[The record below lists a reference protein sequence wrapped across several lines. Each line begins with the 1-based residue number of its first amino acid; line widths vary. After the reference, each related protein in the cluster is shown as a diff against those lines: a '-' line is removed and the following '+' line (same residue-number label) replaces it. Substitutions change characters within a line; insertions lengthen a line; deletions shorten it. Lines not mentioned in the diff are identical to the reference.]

1 MMMADPAASRSSAR
15 LPALIAGFA
24 ALYLVWGSTYLGI
37 KYAVETLPP
46 FLMAGCRFLL
56 AGAILYAAL
65 RLRGTAAPTRHQW
78 GLAALTGALLL
89 LGGNGLVTW
98 GQQTV
103 PSGRAALIVATTPLW
118 MVILGWLFYKG
129 ERPRL
134 RVWLGLAVGFAGAAL
149 LIRPS
154 ADDRAGTLTG
164 TLAIMAAPVTWAIGS
179 LESRRNR
186 PTEDALLTSA
196 MQMLAGGAMMLLT
209 GTLLGEWPVA
219 LAREVSTRSVL
230 AFLYLT
236 FIGGLV
242 GFTTYA
248 WLLRVA
254 SPTAVSTYAY
264 VNPLVAVLLGWLV
277 AGEALGAEVLLA
289 AALVVGAVVL
299 ITLPRSP
306 RVAATETRE
315 GPKRRERVRKRTEA
329 VRGGCDPVA
338 AGLGVAGAESSKP
351 R

>member
-1 MMMADPAASRSSAR
+1 MDGPAASRSPPR

-24 ALYLVWGSTYLGI
+24 TLYLVWGSTYLGI

-46 FLMAGCRFLL
+46 LLMAGCRFLL
-56 AGAILYAAL
+56 AGVILYVAL
-65 RLRGTAAPTRHQW
+65 RLRGSAAPTLRQW
-78 GLAALTGALLL
+78 RLAALTGALLL
-89 LGGNGLVTW
+89 LGGNGLVPW
-98 GQQTV
+98 GQLPV

-129 ERPRL
+129 ERPGR
-134 RVWLGLAVGFAGAAL
+134 RMWLGLAVGFAGAAL

-154 ADDRAGTLTG
+154 GEDRAGALLG
-164 TLAIMAAPVTWAIGS
+164 TLAILGAPIAWSIGS

-186 PTEDALLTSA
+186 PTDDALLTSA
-196 MQMLAGGAMMLLT
+196 MQLLAGGALMVLT
-209 GTLLGEWPVA
+209 GTLLGEWPA
-219 LAREVSTRSVL
+219 LFAREVSARSAL
-230 AFLYLT
+230 AFGYLALV
-236 FIGGLV
+236 GGLV

-277 AGEALGAEVLLA
+277 AGEALGLEVLLA

-299 ITLPRSP
+299 ITLPRPASIEEPAVGPEP
-306 RVAATETRE
+306 R
-315 GPKRRERVRKRTEA
+315 RRWPLWRPRKRAEA
-329 VRGGCDPVA
+329 ARG
-338 AGLGVAGAESSKP
+338 
-351 R
+351 